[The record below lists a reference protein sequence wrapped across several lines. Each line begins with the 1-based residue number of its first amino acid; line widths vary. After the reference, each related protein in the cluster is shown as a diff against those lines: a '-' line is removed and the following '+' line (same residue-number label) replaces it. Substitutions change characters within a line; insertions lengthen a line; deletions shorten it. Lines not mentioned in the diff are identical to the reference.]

1 MKKCVIVD
9 DYQGVALMYGDW
21 NALADRGAVTRL
33 REHIADE
40 DAIVERRRCK
50 LGERTR
56 KGQTVDCAFRL
67 PER

>member
-9 DYQGVALMYGDW
+9 DYQGVALVYGDW

-40 DAIVERRRCK
+40 DAFVE
-50 LGERTR
+50 
-56 KGQTVDCAFRL
+56 
-67 PER
+67 

>member
-9 DYQGVALMYGDW
+9 DYQGVALVYGDW

-40 DAIVERRRCK
+40 DAFVERRCRK
-50 LGERTR
+50 LGGGAR